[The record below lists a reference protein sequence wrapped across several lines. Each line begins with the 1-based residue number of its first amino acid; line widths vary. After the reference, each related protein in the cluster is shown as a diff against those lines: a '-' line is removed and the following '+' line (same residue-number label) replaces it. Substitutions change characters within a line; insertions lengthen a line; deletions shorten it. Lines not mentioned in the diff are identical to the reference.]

1 VLFTA
6 TVTVYCEN
14 RTKHVWKMLFFV
26 VKPGAADNSQWALNS
41 EFKD

>member
-14 RTKHVWKMLFFV
+14 HTKHVWKMLFV
-26 VKPGAADNSQWALNS
+26 VIISGAVYNSHWALNFR
-41 EFKD
+41 FKD